1 MKIVEV
7 NDNKTWN
14 QFFQLPFRV
23 FKNDPRWVPPLLS
36 EQKHLFEKHKNP
48 FFKHCLYKAWLV
60 LENDQPVGRVV
71 AFIDTL
77 YNSINNANAGF
88 IGFFDCINEQEA
100 AVRLFDISRQW
111 LKQNGM
117 NIFFGPMNFSIGN
130 ECGVQLTGFEFPPLI
145 QMNYTPSYY
154 QSLFENAGFSKEHDL
169 YAYRMTAEEVRRRD
183 DFLHRLEQLGNK
195 ALEKQGVTLRTINF
209 RNYEKELDN
218 IHLLYNECMQDN
230 WGFVPATFEEILYS
244 SKSLKQIADK
254 ELVFFAEVKGEVIGC
269 SVSIPDVNQAMRHVK
284 NGKLFPTGFIKLL
297 YYLKKINGFRLVFI
311 GVKKDHRF
319 KGLDALFYYHTMRKG
334 IERGYDS
341 AELSWISEDNKNLI
355 KIVEKIGAVRYKT
368 YRMYKKEL

>member
-1 MKIVEV
+1 MKIIEV
-7 NDNKTWN
+7 NDSKTWN
-14 QFFQLPFRV
+14 QFFQLPFRI
-23 FKNDPRWVPPLLS
+23 FKNDPKWVPPLLR

-48 FFKHCLYKAWLV
+48 FFKHCLYNAWLV
-60 LENDQPVGRVV
+60 LENDQPVGRAV

-77 YNSINNANAGF
+77 YNNIDNTTTGF
-88 IGFFDCINEQEA
+88 IGFFDCINRQEA
-100 AVRLFDISRQW
+100 ADELFDVSGLW
-111 LKQNGM
+111 LKKKGAK
-117 NIFFGPMNFSIGN
+117 IVCGPMNFSIGN
-130 ECGVQLTGFEFPPLI
+130 ECGVQLNGFEFPPVI
-145 QMNYTPSYY
+145 QMNYTPAFY
-154 QSLFENAGFSKEHDL
+154 QELFENAGFSKEHDL
-169 YAYRMTAEEVRRRD
+169 YAYRMTDDEVRRQD
-183 DFLHRLEQLGNK
+183 VFLQRLEQLCSN
-195 ALEKQGVTLRTINF
+195 ALEKQGVILRTINF
-209 RNYEKELDN
+209 ENYEKELDQ
-218 IHLLYNECMQDN
+218 IHLLYNDCMQDN

-254 ELVFFAEVKGEVIGC
+254 ELVFFAEVKGEVVGC

-311 GVKKDHRF
+311 GVKKDHRY

-334 IERGYDS
+334 IERGYSS

-355 KIVEKIGAVRYKT
+355 KIIEKIGAVRYKT